1 MITSVR
7 LVNFKNFVDETL
19 QVGPF
24 TIIVGANASG
34 KSNIRDAFRFLHGI
48 GRGYTLAEIMG
59 GKYGA
64 GGYMEW
70 AGMRGAT
77 NEIIRFGHSEFS
89 ISVQANAESGVLN
102 YTLEAEYD
110 DYRSGG
116 FRVTHEKLSD
126 GGKTVYSGRGL
137 HGSLWVDSAGSLE
150 RGDPVGQPFR
160 SEQPA
165 LLQETAMLGEERSI
179 EDKPV
184 RQMHSILSG
193 IHFLDLVPDRIREP
207 TFPGQVVLGD
217 GGENLP
223 SVLESI
229 CSDSGRERTLMSWLQ
244 ELTPMDVKDFEFP
257 RDPSGRVHLHIVER
271 NGRKV
276 SAYSASDGTL
286 RFLGILAALLNSN
299 EGGLYFFEEIDSGIH
314 PNRLW
319 LLAELIESQTK
330 KGNVQVVTTTHSPEM
345 LNFINDTTFEN
356 TSVTYRDEK
365 SADAIIRP
373 VAELPNARELRK
385 SQGMG
390 RLHSGAWMETAL
402 AFTEGGYDEDSE
414 DEE

>member
-24 TIIVGANASG
+24 TLIVGANASG
-34 KSNIRDAFRFLHGI
+34 KSNVRDAFRFLHGV

-77 NEIIRFGHSEFS
+77 KEIIRFGHSEFS
-89 ISVQANAESGVLN
+89 ISVQANAENGVLN

-110 DYRSGG
+110 DFRSGG
-116 FRVTHEKLSD
+116 FRVTHEELSD

-137 HGSLWVDSAGSLE
+137 HGSLWVDSAKGLE
-150 RGDPVGQPFR
+150 RGDPVGQAFR
-160 SEQPA
+160 SEQSA
-165 LLQETAMLGEERSI
+165 LLQETAMLGEDRSI

-193 IHFLDLVPDRIREP
+193 IHFPDPVPDRIREP
-207 TFPGQVVLGD
+207 TFRGQIVLGD

-244 ELTPMDVKDFEFP
+244 ELTPMDVKDFDFS

-319 LLAELIESQTK
+319 LLAELIESQTQ

-345 LNFINDTTFEN
+345 LNSINETTFEN
-356 TSVTYRDEK
+356 TSVIYRDEK
-365 SADAIIRP
+365 SADAIIRL

>member
-1 MITSVR
+1 MSRTS
-7 LVNFKNFVDETL
+7 N
-19 QVGPF
+19 
-24 TIIVGANASG
+24 
-34 KSNIRDAFRFLHGI
+34 
-48 GRGYTLAEIMG
+48 
-59 GKYGA
+59 
-64 GGYMEW
+64 
-70 AGMRGAT
+70 
-77 NEIIRFGHSEFS
+77 
-89 ISVQANAESGVLN
+89 
-102 YTLEAEYD
+102 
-110 DYRSGG
+110 
-116 FRVTHEKLSD
+116 
-126 GGKTVYSGRGL
+126 
-137 HGSLWVDSAGSLE
+137 
-150 RGDPVGQPFR
+150 
-160 SEQPA
+160 
-165 LLQETAMLGEERSI
+165 
-179 EDKPV
+179 
-184 RQMHSILSG
+184 
-193 IHFLDLVPDRIREP
+193 
-207 TFPGQVVLGD
+207 
-217 GGENLP
+217 
-223 SVLESI
+223 
-229 CSDSGRERTLMSWLQ
+229 
-244 ELTPMDVKDFEFP
+244 FP

-330 KGNVQVVTTTHSPEM
+330 KGNVQVATTTHSPEM

-402 AFTEGGYDEDSE
+402 AFTEGGDDEDSE